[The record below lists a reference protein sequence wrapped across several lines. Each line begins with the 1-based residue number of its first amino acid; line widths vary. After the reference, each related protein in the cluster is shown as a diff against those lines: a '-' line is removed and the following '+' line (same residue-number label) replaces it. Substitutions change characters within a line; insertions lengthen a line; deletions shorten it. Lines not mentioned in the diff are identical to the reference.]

1 MFFEGNMSYQSQI
14 RGGVRFVDEIPRNII
29 GKVDR
34 QYFKRLV
41 NSEILSNWRLNL
53 CFVNIKEEIIEK
65 KHYLYCENDRLFKQI
80 EYFGEEEEKS
90 LI

>member
-1 MFFEGNMSYQSQI
+1 
-14 RGGVRFVDEIPRNII
+14 
-29 GKVDR
+29 
-34 QYFKRLV
+34 
-41 NSEILSNWRLNL
+41 LNL